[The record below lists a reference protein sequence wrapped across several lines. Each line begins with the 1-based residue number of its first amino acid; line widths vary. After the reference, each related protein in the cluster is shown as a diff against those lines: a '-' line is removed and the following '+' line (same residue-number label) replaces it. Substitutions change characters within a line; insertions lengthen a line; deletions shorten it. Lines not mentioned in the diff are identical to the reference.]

1 MNSGIMCVP
10 IILAFVVLSLLTGV
24 AITIHLWTLHAPIL
38 CLHNILRSM
47 CGIIDKIASSLRSKR
62 DDWLPGRVWHRH
74 WDRISACGRYV
85 SSRAGR
91 SQSSSWYD
99 INCFLPVIRVAIFTS
114 VAESI
119 FFNGL
124 NGPMSKL
131 HKIAPTFASSVLLR
145 TGVTDLTRNVPTS
158 LLSIVRDSYNS
169 VLVMCGMSPWHYRRY
184 Q

>member
-10 IILAFVVLSLLTGV
+10 MFQAFVVFSLLTGV
-24 AITIHLWTLHAPIL
+24 AITISGHYVPLFFVSTICSAVGAGLLTRFQVHSGPKEAIGYQVVYGIGIGTGFQL
-38 CLHNILRSM
+38 AVLM
-47 CGIIDKIASSLRSKR
+47 CQVVLDEVN
-62 DDWLPGRVWHRH
+62 LPLGMALIVFF
-74 WDRISACGRYV
+74 
-85 SSRAGR
+85 
-91 SQSSSWYD
+91 QS
-99 INCFLPVIRVAIFTS
+99 FGGAIFTS

-119 FFNGL
+119 FL

-158 LLSIVRDSYNS
+158 LLSIVRDSYDS
-169 VLVMCGMSPWHYRRY
+169 VLVMCGMSRWHYRRY